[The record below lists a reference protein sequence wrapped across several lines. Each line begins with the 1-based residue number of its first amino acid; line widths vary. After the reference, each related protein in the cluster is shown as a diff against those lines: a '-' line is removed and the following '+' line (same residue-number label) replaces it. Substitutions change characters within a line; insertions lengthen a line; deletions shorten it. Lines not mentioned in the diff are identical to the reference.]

1 MSVPPPPPP
10 AQDADTLLSALVASA
25 SVANTPAAGA
35 ARPSTA
41 EISFA
46 ADPPTDEMMVQGTET
61 ALFPESTM
69 DPTVLGRSTG
79 GSKFGVV
86 ALRASECAD

>member
-41 EISFA
+41 
-46 ADPPTDEMMVQGTET
+46 
-61 ALFPESTM
+61 AL
-69 DPTVLGRSTG
+69 G
-79 GSKFGVV
+79 GIAVKSP
-86 ALRASECAD
+86 LLLTLPRMR